1 MATKK
6 NGNAPHGAP
15 ESATAEGLRTV
26 SLSTVRGPVPA
37 LMGGPENARETPV
50 FYLHGEGGLSPEDPF
65 LLELVRERR
74 VVAPFLP
81 GFADIPAWPD
91 AEARDMLDFTLFGLE
106 TFNGSGLNQPI
117 LMGHSMGGM
126 IAAEMAALA
135 PEKFARLTL
144 ISAMGLWLDDHPVA
158 DLFSTLPPDLPALLF
173 HDQDAAMRA
182 MAHVGVIGGGWDP
195 SRNDPDLFVA
205 HVVRQARQMAN
216 AGKLLFPIPDR
227 GLRNRLYRISMP
239 VSVIW
244 GAQDRVAPPAYGEAF
259 AAAIPH
265 ARLTIVPEAGHMPHW
280 ERPELV
286 KEAAAFG

>member
-1 MATKK
+1 MAGKK
-6 NGNAPHGAP
+6 NGNAPQGAN
-15 ESATAEGLRTV
+15 TDGLYIV
-26 SLSTVRGPVPA
+26 SLQTVRGPVPA
-37 LMGGPENARETPV
+37 LSGGPKNGRETPV
-50 FYLHGEGGLSPEDPF
+50 FYLHGEGGLSAEDPF
-65 LLELVRERR
+65 LQELARERR
-74 VVAPFLP
+74 VIAPFLP

-91 AEARDMLDFTLFGLE
+91 SEARDMLDFTVFGLE
-106 TFNGSGLNQPI
+106 TFNAAALSPPI

-173 HDQDAAMRA
+173 HDPAVAMRA

-195 SRNDPDLFVA
+195 LRNDPDLFVA

-216 AGKLLFPIPDR
+216 AGKLLFPLPDR

-244 GAQDRVAPPAYGEAF
+244 GAEDRVAPPAYGEAF

-265 ARLTIVPEAGHMPHW
+265 ARLTIVPEAGHMAHW

-286 KEAAAFG
+286 KQAAASG

>member
-6 NGNAPHGAP
+6 TGDAPKGAH
-15 ESATAEGLRTV
+15 AGGLHIAELQ
-26 SLSTVRGPVPA
+26 TVRGPVPA
-37 LMGGPENARETPV
+37 LMGGPKSVREMPV
-50 FYLHGEGGLSPEDPF
+50 FYLNGEGGLSAEDPF
-65 LLELVRERR
+65 LLELARERR

-91 AEARDMLDFTLFGLE
+91 SEARDMLDFTLFGLE
-106 TFNGSGLNQPI
+106 TFNAAGLNQPI
-117 LMGHSMGGM
+117 LIGHSMGGM

-144 ISAMGLWLDDHPVA
+144 IAAMGLWLDDHPVA
-158 DLFSTLPPDLPALLF
+158 DLFSTLPPDLPGLMF
-173 HDQDAAMRA
+173 HDPDVALRA
-182 MAHVGVIGGGWDP
+182 MAYLGVIGGGFDP
-195 SRNDPDLFVA
+195 TRNDPDLFVA

-227 GLRNRLYRISMP
+227 GLRNRLFRISMP

-244 GAQDRVAPPAYGEAF
+244 GAEDRVAPPAYGEAF

-280 ERPELV
+280 ERPLLV
-286 KEAAAFG
+286 KEAAGFG